1 MSAFIARLP
10 GLWNSPSP
18 PPVARLGNSFRIS
31 ETERPLDS
39 ISGVL
44 PTPKSQLQN
53 LGMGTLG
60 PRRLLPLLGPAYVVA
75 VGYIDPGNWATDIAA
90 GARYGFALLAV
101 VLAASLAA
109 AFLQVLAVRLT
120 LATGKDLARLIR
132 ERLPKPL
139 ALICWGAAEIA
150 MVATDVAE
158 LLGAAV
164 ALKLL
169 FGLPIAAGVVLT
181 AGFTLALLSL
191 PLARGRMPEYAV
203 GLLLT
208 VIAAAFAYELS
219 LAHPP
224 LGALARGFLPDP
236 RILGDPDM
244 LYLAIGIIGATIMP
258 HNLYLH
264 SGLARARAAELRHM
278 DRSGLLRFLSLD
290 SWTMLG
296 LACLANAAIV
306 VVAAMAFS
314 HAGGLNPGLEEAYHL
329 LDPVFGQGAG
339 AVFALALLAAGLSAT
354 TTAGMAGQI
363 VIEGFFDLRMPVAL
377 RALITRGAALGP
389 ALLLPVAM
397 GEGGVDRLLV
407 LSQVV
412 LGLALPFVLVPMLIL
427 LADRGLMRRL
437 PLGRRSLGLAG
448 SLVLVLIGLNLWLV
462 A

>member
-1 MSAFIARLP
+1 MTALIARLP
-10 GLWNSPSP
+10 ALWSSPSP
-18 PPVARLGNSFRIS
+18 LALRRWLPV
-31 ETERPLDS
+31 
-39 ISGVL
+39 
-44 PTPKSQLQN
+44 
-53 LGMGTLG
+53 
-60 PRRLLPLLGPAYVVA
+60 LGPAYVVA
-75 VGYIDPGNWATDIAA
+75 VGYIDPGNWATDVAA
-90 GARYGFALLAV
+90 GARYGFALLSV

-132 ERLPKPL
+132 ERLPRPL
-139 ALICWGAAEIA
+139 ALLCWGVAEIA
-150 MVATDVAE
+150 MVATDMAE

-169 FGLPIAAGVVLT
+169 FGLPVAAGVLLA

-203 GLLLT
+203 GLLLA
-208 VIAAAFAYELS
+208 VIAAAFAYELG

-224 LGALARGFLPDP
+224 PGALARGFLPDP
-236 RILGDPDM
+236 RILHDPDM

-264 SGLARARAAELRHM
+264 SGLAQAGLAGAGLARAAEAAKFDTPSIGAGTRGDP
-278 DRSGLLRFLSLD
+278 DRRQILRFLSLD

-306 VVAAMAFS
+306 VVAAMAFGYGAAAG
-314 HAGGLNPGLEEAYHL
+314 AGGYGAAAGAGRHGVAGAGLEEAYRL
-329 LDPVFGQGAG
+329 LDPVFGAGAG
-339 AVFALALLAAGLSAT
+339 AVFAVALLAAGLSAT

-363 VIEGFFDLRMPVAL
+363 VIEGFFDLRIPVAL
-377 RALITRGAALGP
+377 RALLTRGAALGP
-389 ALLLPVAM
+389 ALLLPLAM
-397 GEGGVDRLLV
+397 GAGGVDRLLV

-412 LGLALPFVLVPMLIL
+412 LGLALPFVLVPMLLL
-427 LADRGLMRRL
+427 LADRRLMIRL

-448 SLVLVLIGLNLWLV
+448 SLALLLIGLNLWLV

>member
-1 MSAFIARLP
+1 MTALTTRLP
-10 GLWNSPSP
+10 ALWNSPS
-18 PPVARLGNSFRIS
+18 ALA
-31 ETERPLDS
+31 
-39 ISGVL
+39 
-44 PTPKSQLQN
+44 
-53 LGMGTLG
+53 
-60 PRRLLPLLGPAYVVA
+60 PRRLLPILGPAYVVA
-75 VGYIDPGNWATDIAA
+75 VGYIDPGNWATDVAA
-90 GARYGFALLAV
+90 GARYGFALLSV

-109 AFLQVLAVRLT
+109 AFLQALAVRLT

-132 ERLPKPL
+132 ERLPRPL
-139 ALICWGAAEIA
+139 ALLCWGAAEIA

-164 ALKLL
+164 ALRLL
-169 FGLPIAAGVVLT
+169 LGLPIAAGVVLA

-191 PLARGRMPEYAV
+191 PLARGRLPESAV
-203 GLLLT
+203 GLLLM
-208 VIAAAFAYELS
+208 VIAAAFAFELS

-236 RILGDPDM
+236 QILRDPDM

-264 SGLARARAAELRHM
+264 SGLARARAAELGYL
-278 DRSGLLRFLSLD
+278 DRRGILRFLSLD

-306 VVAAMAFS
+306 VVAAMAFGYGGAS
-314 HAGGLNPGLEEAYHL
+314 GALQHGAVAGAGIEEAHHL
-329 LDPVFGQGAG
+329 LGPVFGDGAG
-339 AVFALALLAAGLSAT
+339 AVFAVALLAAGLSAT
-354 TTAGMAGQI
+354 TTAGMAGQV

-389 ALLLPVAM
+389 ALLLPLAM
-397 GEGGVDRLLV
+397 GAGGVDRLLV

-412 LGLALPFVLVPMLIL
+412 LGLALPFVLVPMLLL
-427 LADRGLMRRL
+427 LADRRLMIRL
-437 PLGRRSLGLAG
+437 PLGRWSLGLAG
-448 SLVLVLIGLNLWLV
+448 SLALLLIGLNIWLV